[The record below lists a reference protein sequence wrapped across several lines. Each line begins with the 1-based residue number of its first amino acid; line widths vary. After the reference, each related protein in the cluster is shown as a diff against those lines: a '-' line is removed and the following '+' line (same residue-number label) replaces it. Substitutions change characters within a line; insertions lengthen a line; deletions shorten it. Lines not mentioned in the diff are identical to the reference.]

1 MERVH
6 VRGQATKPALFDD
19 VSHSWESRRS
29 KNGAEAKTVP
39 HTLKLL
45 IVPAE
50 HCIASFVG
58 VWVFS
63 VGLFVSELW
72 VHYVEKKRG
81 VHMRMRCM
89 WVYYMWVYYMWVYY
103 LHVGVLHVGILH
115 EGLLHEGLLRHEGH
129 SLSVC
134 SAACTIPA
142 ARAAAIAERIFTG
155 RMSEK
160 RHSSPG

>member
-81 VHMRMRCM
+81 VHLRMRCM

-103 LHVGVLHVGILH
+103 TRAYYTRVYYDMRGTLCRYALQLVLY
-115 EGLLHEGLLRHEGH
+115 LRRAPQRSPRG
-129 SLSVC
+129 SLPD
-134 SAACTIPA
+134 ACLRRGTRRLGNVYI
-142 ARAAAIAERIFTG
+142 
-155 RMSEK
+155 
-160 RHSSPG
+160 